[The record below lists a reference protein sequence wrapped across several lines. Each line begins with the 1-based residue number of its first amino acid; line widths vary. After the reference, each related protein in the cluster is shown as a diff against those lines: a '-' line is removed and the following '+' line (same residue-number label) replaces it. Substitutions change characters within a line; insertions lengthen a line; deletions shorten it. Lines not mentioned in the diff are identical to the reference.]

1 MGQAVRTG
9 RPAPRSGLAGTALA
23 GTALAGTALAL
34 GGAVVAIGAL
44 VWANARLRRERAA
57 LRARADQAGEAAM
70 MISHDLAQP
79 LASAA
84 SLAELLAVDWPGLS
98 EQDRRELAVNIDR
111 SVQRLIA
118 AINEHL
124 PRLRRAVQPSAP
136 AESEV
141 TGRR

>member
-1 MGQAVRTG
+1 
-9 RPAPRSGLAGTALA
+9 
-23 GTALAGTALAL
+23 
-34 GGAVVAIGAL
+34 
-44 VWANARLRRERAA
+44 
-57 LRARADQAGEAAM
+57 

-98 EQDRRELAVNIDR
+98 EGDRRDLAVNIDR

-118 AINEHL
+118 AVNEHL
-124 PRLRRAVQPSAP
+124 PRLRQAVQTPEP
-136 AESEV
+136 ADSEV

>member
-1 MGQAVRTG
+1 MGHTP
-9 RPAPRSGLAGTALA
+9 PAGHPPAALHGL
-23 GTALAGTALAL
+23 L
-34 GGAVVAIGAL
+34 GIVGAL
-44 VWANARLRRERAA
+44 MTTAAVSIAVLLAANLRLRRQRLELESRAS
-57 LRARADQAGEAAM
+57 QASEAAA

-98 EQDRRELAVNIDR
+98 EHDRRDLAVNIDR

-118 AINEHL
+118 AVNEHL
-124 PRLRRAVQPSAP
+124 PRLRQAVQTPEP
-136 AESEV
+136 ADSEV

>member
-1 MGQAVRTG
+1 MGHTPPAGRQPAAHTPLGAAGVLLSTAAVSI
-9 RPAPRSGLAGTALA
+9 AVLLTA
-23 GTALAGTALAL
+23 
-34 GGAVVAIGAL
+34 
-44 VWANARLRRERAA
+44 NMRLRRQRVDLEA
-57 LRARADQAGEAAM
+57 RAREASEAAT

-98 EQDRRELAVNIDR
+98 ESDRRDLAVNIDR

-118 AINEHL
+118 TVNEHL
-124 PRLRRAVQPSAP
+124 PRLRRAVQTPEP

>member
-1 MGQAVRTG
+1 MGHTPPAGHPPAAHTLLGAAGVLMSTAAV
-9 RPAPRSGLAGTALA
+9 S
-23 GTALAGTALAL
+23 
-34 GGAVVAIGAL
+34 VAIL
-44 VWANARLRRERAA
+44 IVANLRLRRQRHDLE
-57 LRARADQAGEAAM
+57 ARASEANRAAM

-98 EQDRRELAVNIDR
+98 ESDRRDLAVNIDR

-118 AINEHL
+118 SVNEHL
-124 PRLRRAVQPSAP
+124 PRLRQAVQTPEP
-136 AESEV
+136 ADSEV